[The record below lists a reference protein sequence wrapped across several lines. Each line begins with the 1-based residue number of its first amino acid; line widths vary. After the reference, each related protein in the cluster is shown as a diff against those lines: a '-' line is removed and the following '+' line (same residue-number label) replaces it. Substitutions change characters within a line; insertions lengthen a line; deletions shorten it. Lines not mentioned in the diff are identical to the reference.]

1 MAGSD
6 SKKDDSDGS
15 DESSEEKK
23 NKLKIK
29 AHDLEVKIESTESL
43 EDMMEMGSE
52 EMRGIMKQSMR
63 GELEVMEEEDAHFII
78 GGGH

>member
-6 SKKDDSDGS
+6 SDDTDSDGS
-15 DESSEEKK
+15 EETSEEKS
-23 NKLKIK
+23 KLKIK
-29 AHDLEVKIESTESL
+29 AHDLEVKAESTEDFETL
-43 EDMMEMGSE
+43 MELCSE
-52 EMRGIMKQSMR
+52 EMDEIMKQSMR